1 MKLDT
6 LKQTLLGHGLDSVL
20 LPCIVDRDQLDHVY
34 QRLLKMV
41 DHYSALYGQNDEVI
55 VVSTP
60 GRSEVCGNHTDHQH
74 GLVLATS
81 INLDALAIVSK
92 DQNGIT
98 IDSDGYTIP
107 FVDLN
112 DLQVDPNHYGTS
124 ESLIKGILAGFKNHG
139 YTIGGFHG
147 VITSEVL
154 SGSGLSSS
162 ACFEVLIATILDA
175 LYNGSTI
182 DTLTL
187 AKISQYAEN
196 VYFGKPSGLMDQCAC
211 AIGGLVFIDFQD
223 PKDPQVLSFNVDFT
237 KWDTTLCIVDTKG
250 SHADLTDAYASIP
263 DDMHQVAQWFDHEV
277 LRDVD
282 PTLFFKNIAA
292 LRQDVSDAAILRA
305 IHFFD
310 ENKRVLAM
318 AESLKNEDMPLFR
331 SILAQSGNSSFKYLR
346 NVWIDGL
353 DHDQNLSLA
362 LALSDHWLKDHGVA
376 RVHGGGFAGTIQAF
390 VDNDFVKEYRCKIED
405 VFGQG
410 SCRILQI
417 RNVGTKVLVD

>member
-1 MKLDT
+1 MQVNQ
-6 LKQTLLGHGLDSVL
+6 LKQTLNDHGLNHVL
-20 LPCIVDRDQLDHVY
+20 LSGIVETDQLDHVY
-34 QRLLKMV
+34 DRLHQML
-41 DHYSALYGQNDEVI
+41 DHYMALYGTNDDVI

-107 FVDLN
+107 FVDI
-112 DLQVDPNHYGTS
+112 DDIKIDPNKYGTS
-124 ESLIKGILAGFKNHG
+124 EALIKGILAGFINHG
-139 YTIGGFHG
+139 HTIGGFHG

-182 DTLTL
+182 DALTL

-211 AIGGLVFIDFQD
+211 AIGGLVYIDF
-223 PKDPQVLSFNVDFT
+223 KDPQDPEVLSFHVDFAKLNT
-237 KWDTTLCIVDTKG
+237 SLCIVDTKG

-263 DDMHQVAQWFDHEV
+263 RDMNAVARWFDQDV

-282 PTLFFKNIAA
+282 PSLFFKNIAA
-292 LRQDVSDAAILRA
+292 LRKDVSDAAILRA
-305 IHFFD
+305 IHFYD
-310 ENKRVLAM
+310 ENNRVSAM
-318 AESLKNEDMPLFR
+318 VRSLKNQDMDAFR
-331 SILAQSGNSSFKYLR
+331 AIVTQSAHSSFQYLR
-346 NVWIDGL
+346 NVWIDGSN
-353 DHDQNLSLA
+353 HDQNLALA
-362 LALSDHWLKDHGVA
+362 LALSDHWLNGHGVA

-390 VDNDFVKEYRCKIED
+390 VDNDFVNEYRTKIED

-410 SCRILQI
+410 SCKTLQI
-417 RNVGTKVLVD
+417 RNVGTHVIVD